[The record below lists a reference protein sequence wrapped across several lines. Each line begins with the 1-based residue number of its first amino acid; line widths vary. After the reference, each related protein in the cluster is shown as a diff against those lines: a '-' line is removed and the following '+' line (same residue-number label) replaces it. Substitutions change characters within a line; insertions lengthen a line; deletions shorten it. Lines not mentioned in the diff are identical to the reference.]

1 MKRRDLLALGAAC
14 FFPLAGV
21 AQQSATTPP
30 APSAC
35 QQRLTLDHVI
45 MHPLPSILGPG
56 SCGAEDV
63 VRLDA
68 VVLNDGK
75 RIALALAAT
84 LRCPMA
90 ETVARWIREEV
101 APAAAATFGSSVHT
115 VVTGT
120 SYECRGRDRNPD
132 AKVSE
137 HCHANALDLRGLT
150 LANGTAVD
158 FTDKSAP
165 KEFREFIK
173 QSACTN
179 FTTVLGPGSDS
190 YHENHIHVDLLE
202 RPGGYRLCQWDV
214 SFNHD

>member
-35 QQRLTLDHVI
+35 QQRLTPDHVI

-137 HCHANALDLRGLT
+137 HGHANALDLRGLT

-173 QSACTN
+173 RSACTN

-190 YHENHIHVDLLE
+190 YHENHIHADLLE

>member
-1 MKRRDLLALGAAC
+1 
-14 FFPLAGV
+14 
-21 AQQSATTPP
+21 
-30 APSAC
+30 
-35 QQRLTLDHVI
+35 

-68 VVLNDGK
+68 VVLKDGK

-120 SYECRGRDRNPD
+120 SYECRS
-132 AKVSE
+132 V
-137 HCHANALDLRGLT
+137 
-150 LANGTAVD
+150 
-158 FTDKSAP
+158 
-165 KEFREFIK
+165 
-173 QSACTN
+173 
-179 FTTVLGPGSDS
+179 
-190 YHENHIHVDLLE
+190 
-202 RPGGYRLCQWDV
+202 
-214 SFNHD
+214 

>member
-35 QQRLTLDHVI
+35 QHRLTPDHVI

-84 LRCPMA
+84 LRCPIA

-137 HCHANALDLRGLT
+137 HGHANALDLRGLT

-165 KEFREFIK
+165 KSRSRK
-173 QSACTN
+173 
-179 FTTVLGPGSDS
+179 
-190 YHENHIHVDLLE
+190 LLS
-202 RPGGYRLCQWDV
+202 RRNRL
-214 SFNHD
+214 